1 MQILLDLAGM
11 SFSDHV
17 GTRRLDRA
25 RQFLIGPAQ
34 AHLRIADICAKAR
47 FNDLSNFNR
56 RYR

>member
-1 MQILLDLAGM
+1 M

-17 GTRRLDRA
+17 RTRRLDRA